1 MLTRPRT
8 LAPRHC
14 ACSALP
20 QFEAINNRPRFP
32 AKKVWSFSRL
42 LFALRPQIKI
52 LIRDRRLERLSSLAL
67 SRHDT
72 DKHYG
77 QTVKKATRNAM
88 MAEYHLPP
96 SEQLLMSC
104 DAKNVVEVK
113 DAFTSPEFLP
123 WFQSED
129 DLGVRVPG

>member
-1 MLTRPRT
+1 VQR
-8 LAPRHC
+8 LAPIRSHQQ
-14 ACSALP
+14 S
-20 QFEAINNRPRFP
+20 NSFP

-42 LFALRPQIKI
+42 LFALRPQIQI
-52 LIRDRRLERLSSLAL
+52 LFRGRRLERLSSLAL

-129 DLGVRVPG
+129 DLGFRVPE